1 MMRARTAV
9 LLAMGCGIAL
19 GAWAGDGI
27 PMGNAVFY
35 PSIEAVYTS
44 TDNLYLQDG
53 TMPNGNESGHF
64 WAIRPTV
71 GFEFPFKE
79 SYVRLDIGYQYQDYS
94 SNYNL
99 ASHNQYTG
107 NLKGVFKF
115 GNGNSFTIEDG
126 FIHGVQEVTKFDPGY
141 ETYYS
146 NTPFNANALRM
157 GLDFALNKL
166 NTLGVY
172 GIYNTVSFTDV
183 NYAFQQPF
191 YDYHQVAGGLL
202 WKYNYRPAANF
213 LLDVRYLENRPDQAW
228 SAQFFNA
235 YNARKY
241 DQWQAL
247 TGIEGD
253 LSQVV
258 SGFVKLG
265 WSSMKFSND
274 YSNFNGFVGD
284 LGLRV
289 QGEQVLRGGPQGA
302 AHALPVGLQREQL
315 LHRHGRRAVPP
326 LPGLPLLLRDGGV
339 QVPGERLPRRHRG
352 LPLRHGRPHDPRVGP
367 LRRRDAQ
374 RQDQP
379 RLRRAG
385 VPLQQAVQHEGEL
398 PVRGPQQQHP
408 LLLPRGLPAEPVQL
422 HRESRQRL
430 RAVRLV
436 SGASL

>member
-9 LLAMGCGIAL
+9 LLALGCGIAL

-53 TMPNGNESGHF
+53 TMPNGNENGHF

-99 ASHNQYTG
+99 ASHDQYTG

-247 TGIEGD
+247 TGIEGN

-265 WSSMKFSND
+265 WSSMKFTND

-284 LGLRV
+284 LGLVFKASKFFEVDLKAQRTPFQSAYNV
-289 QGEQVLRGGPQGA
+289 NNFYTATGGELSLHYQASRYFFVTAGYRYQENDYPDATVGYPFGTGGPTIPEWVLSAGETRNDKISRAYAELGYHFNKQFSMKA
-302 AHALPVGLQREQL
+302 NYQYEDRNSSIHYFFPVGYQRNPYSYTEN
-315 LHRHGRRAVPP
+315 
-326 LPGLPLLLRDGGV
+326 
-339 QVPGERLPRRHRG
+339 
-352 LPLRHGRPHDPRVGP
+352 RVSVS
-367 LRRRDAQ
+367 AQ
-374 RQDQP
+374 F
-379 RLRRAG
+379 G
-385 VPLQQAVQHEGEL
+385 W
-398 PVRGPQQQHP
+398 
-408 LLLPRGLPAEPVQL
+408 
-422 HRESRQRL
+422 
-430 RAVRLV
+430 
-436 SGASL
+436 